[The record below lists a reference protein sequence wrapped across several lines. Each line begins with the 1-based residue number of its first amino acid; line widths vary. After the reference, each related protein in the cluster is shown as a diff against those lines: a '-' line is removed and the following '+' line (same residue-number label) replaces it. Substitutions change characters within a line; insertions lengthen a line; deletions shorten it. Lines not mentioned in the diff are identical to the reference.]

1 MKPKTSRTKA
11 LLRRD
16 LDDDCY
22 VRPRPYKHP
31 RPLPWYATAECLA
44 RPVYAVHEYARISEH
59 LLWRARFNR
68 RLKKDSDL
76 FVRVARFFYAVQEVV
91 GFTAV
96 PGRSNKRKYPP
107 NEAIRARLE
116 PLARELSELLKLT
129 MPKKSVDKSPSTGIS
144 LHA

>member
-1 MKPKTSRTKA
+1 MEKKSRTKA

-59 LLWRARFNR
+59 LLWRVRFNR
-68 RLKKDSDL
+68 RLKNDSDL

-116 PLARELSELLKLT
+116 PLVAELAELLPLV
-129 MPKKSVDKSPSTGIS
+129 MPKKCVDKSPPSALS
-144 LHA
+144 